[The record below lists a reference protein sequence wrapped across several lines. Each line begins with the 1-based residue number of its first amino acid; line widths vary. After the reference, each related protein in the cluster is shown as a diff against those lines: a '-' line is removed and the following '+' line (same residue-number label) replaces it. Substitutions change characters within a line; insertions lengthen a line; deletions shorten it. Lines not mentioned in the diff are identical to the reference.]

1 MIEFKET
8 KIKLS
13 TINDVKDF
21 CNLASKN
28 RGNVILMSDRFSVDG
43 KSIMGIMSLDLSK
56 PVSLT
61 VDYPISDEFADG
73 VKKYVSAE

>member
-1 MIEFKET
+1 MTEFKET

-28 RGNVILMSDRFSVDG
+28 QGSVLLTSDRFSVDG

-56 PVSLT
+56 PVALT
-61 VDYPISDEFADG
+61 VDYPISDEFANS
-73 VKKYVSAE
+73 VKKYVSEE

>member
-1 MIEFKET
+1 MTEFKGT

-28 RGNVILMSDRFSVDG
+28 QGNVILTSDRFSVDG
-43 KSIMGIMSLDLSK
+43 KSIMGVMCLDLSK

-61 VDYPISDEFADG
+61 VDYPISDEFANS
-73 VKKYVSAE
+73 VKKYVAEE